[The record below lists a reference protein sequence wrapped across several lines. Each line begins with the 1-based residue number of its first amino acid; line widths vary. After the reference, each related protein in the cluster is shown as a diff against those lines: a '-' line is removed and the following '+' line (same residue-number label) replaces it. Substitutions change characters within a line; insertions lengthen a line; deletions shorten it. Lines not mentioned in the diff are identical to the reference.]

1 MVWHKRPRLPNSEF
15 RFRFRKESYDDIFSS
30 LDGDDSSGS
39 ELNLLPGVLEVDD
52 VNTSGVFVVDVSF
65 HVEIEVDGSDVYLTR
80 RRLELL

>member
-52 VNTSGVFVVDVSF
+52 VNTSGVLVINISF
-65 HVEIEVDGSDVYLTR
+65 HIEIEVDGTDVHLYNE
-80 RRLELL
+80 ELVLL